1 MWRESGF
8 VGVGAPMSAWP
19 PLAESRP
26 CGEGQPTERDN
37 HSAHVSALASKAS
50 QVNWCWV
57 QYNWCEGRIPMIWH
71 RQSLELK
78 HVKSPRKRVKIEGL
92 DGITQSIFPIMNT
105 EIWCR
110 GHCIESRLWISWIS
124 TTCGRLCF
132 LWQLQH
138 HFPWDFTIS
147 AGTATLSTGSP
158 MRSDSLSVTRNVST
172 LEYFQQKKF
181 IVQPAHQSPD
191 SVFFPIHIVFSM
203 AIDWLSGGIENKN
216 SEIFQH
222 PKWAQFIRI
231 CCIGNTA
238 IEKKKMVNEFF
249 RTFQFQSKY
258 HKCVQGVH
266 CPTICKA

>member
-78 HVKSPRKRVKIEGL
+78 HVKSPRKRVKIETGTWWHHTVHIPHNEKRNLVQGPLHRKQIVNFMDINHVSEIVFLLAVAASFSVGFHNIGRHCHSIDRESHEVGL
-92 DGITQSIFPIMNT
+92 SKCHQKCLHPGIF
-105 EIWCR
+105 
-110 GHCIESRLWISWIS
+110 S
-124 TTCGRLCF
+124 TAS
-132 LWQLQH
+132 Q
-138 HFPWDFTIS
+138 D
-147 AGTATLSTGSP
+147 
-158 MRSDSLSVTRNVST
+158 
-172 LEYFQQKKF
+172 QKKF

-231 CCIGNTA
+231 CCIGNIT
-238 IEKKKMVNEFF
+238 IEKKKNGKWIF
-249 RTFQFQSKY
+249 
-258 HKCVQGVH
+258 
-266 CPTICKA
+266 